1 MVPVLYPLACGYTDE
16 AAMRIRLGLGAGL
29 LAAILGACTT
39 ATHGGNAV
47 AVGSGATI
55 GGDKK
60 AGAAVFA
67 ANCAA
72 CHGAQGVGGE
82 IGPSLRGESRRM
94 NFETVASW
102 IEDPQPPMPRLYPG
116 QLSVQQVRDVAAY
129 VQTL

>member
-1 MVPVLYPLACGYTDE
+1 
-16 AAMRIRLGLGAGL
+16 MRIRLGLGAAL
-29 LAAILGACTT
+29 LAAVFVACTT

-55 GGDKK
+55 GGDKE

-72 CHGAQGVGGE
+72 CHGSLGAGGDV
-82 IGPSLRGESRRM
+82 GPSLRGESRRM
-94 NFETVASW
+94 DFETVASW
-102 IEDPQPPMPRLYPG
+102 IEDPQPPMPRLYPS
-116 QLSVQQVRDVAAY
+116 QLSDQQVRDVAAY

>member
-1 MVPVLYPLACGYTDE
+1 MRFKCLAFT
-16 AAMRIRLGLGAGL
+16 AL
-29 LAAILGACTT
+29 LAAVLGACTT
-39 ATHGGNAV
+39 AAHGGNAV
-47 AVGSGATI
+47 AAGSAATI

-72 CHGAQGVGGE
+72 CHGMQGAGGD

-116 QLSVQQVRDVAAY
+116 RLSDQQVRDVAAY